1 LYFDKEGYK
10 KNRPECL
17 ELVKV
22 GGIKRSF
29 EVKWEEEEG
38 SGEKGS
44 LTGISS
50 LAEAPRQEDT
60 TKIEYGTI

>member
-10 KNRPECL
+10 KNRPEYL

-29 EVKWEEEEG
+29 EVKWEEE
-38 SGEKGS
+38 KGR
-44 LTGISS
+44 GRR
-50 LAEAPRQEDT
+50 EV
-60 TKIEYGTI
+60 